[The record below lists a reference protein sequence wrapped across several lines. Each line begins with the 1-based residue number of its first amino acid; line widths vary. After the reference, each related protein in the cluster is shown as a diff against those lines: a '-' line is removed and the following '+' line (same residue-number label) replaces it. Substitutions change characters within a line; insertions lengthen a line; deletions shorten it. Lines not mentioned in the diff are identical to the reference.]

1 MGRHAMLRYIIKR
14 LVYMVPTLIGMSII
28 AFLIIQL
35 PPGDYLTS
43 MLASTAD
50 SGANV
55 NEAQI
60 ARYREIYGFDDP
72 FIVQYWKWISGI
84 LFRGDFGHSFEWNR
98 PVWDLIAERMAPTL
112 SVSVLALLFVWAVS
126 LPIGIYSAMRRHS
139 VGDYTFT
146 FLGFLGLAIPNFIMA
161 LTLMYLAYRYMGQT
175 VGGLFSREY
184 ADAPWSW
191 AKFGDLLSH
200 LWIPIIVIGT
210 NGTAA
215 LIRIL
220 RANLTDE
227 LNKPYVVTARA
238 KGLPEYR
245 AVLKYPVRIAL
256 NPFVSAIGWVLP
268 ELISGVTITAIVL
281 NLPMMGP
288 LLLRALTVQD
298 MYLAGS
304 IILLLGVLTL
314 IGMLISDILLAF
326 LDPRIRFN

>member
-1 MGRHAMLRYIIKR
+1 MLRYILKR
-14 LVYMVPTLIGMSII
+14 LVYMIPTLIGMSII

-43 MLASTAD
+43 MLASMAD
-50 SGANV
+50 SGVNV
-55 NEAQI
+55 DEAQV

-72 FIVQYWKWISGI
+72 FFIQYGKWMWGI
-84 LFRGDFGHSFEWNR
+84 LTRGDFGHSFEWNR
-98 PVWDLIAERMAPTL
+98 PVWDLIAERLAPTL
-112 SVSVLALLFVWAVS
+112 SVSVLALAFVWIVS

-139 VGDYTFT
+139 VGDYVFT
-146 FLGFLGLAIPNFIMA
+146 FLGFIGLAIPNFIMA
-161 LTLMYLAYRYMGQT
+161 LTLMYVAYRYMGQT
-175 VGGLFSREY
+175 VGGLFSREF
-184 ADAPWSW
+184 ANAPWSW
-191 AKFGDLLSH
+191 AKFADLLAH
-200 LWIPIIVIGT
+200 LWIPVIVIGT

-227 LNKPYVVTARA
+227 LNKPYVITAKA
-238 KGLPEYR
+238 KGLPEYKV
-245 AVLKYPVRIAL
+245 VLKYPVRIAL

-314 IGMLISDILLAF
+314 VGMLISDILLAI

>member
-1 MGRHAMLRYIIKR
+1 MLSYVIKR
-14 LVYMVPTLIGMSII
+14 LIYMIPTLVGMSIV

-35 PPGDYLTS
+35 PPGDYLSS
-43 MLASTAD
+43 MLASMAD
-50 SGANV
+50 AGV
-55 NEAQI
+55 NINEEQI
-60 ARYREIYGFDDP
+60 ARYREIYGLDDP
-72 FIVQYWKWISGI
+72 AFLQYWKWISGI
-84 LFRGDFGHSFEWNR
+84 IFRWDFGYSFEWRR
-98 PVWDLIAERMAPTL
+98 PVWDLIVERLGPTL
-112 SVSVLALLFVWAVS
+112 SVTVLALLFVWAVS
-126 LPIGIYSAMRRHS
+126 LPIGIYSAVRRHS
-139 VGDYTFT
+139 VGDYAFT
-146 FLGFLGLAIPNFIMA
+146 LLGFIGLAIPNFILA
-161 LTLMYLAYRYMGQT
+161 LTLMYVAYKYMGQT
-175 VGGLFSREY
+175 VGGLFSQQY
-184 ADAPWSW
+184 VSAPWSW
-191 AKFGDLLSH
+191 DKFTDLLAH

-227 LNKPYVVTARA
+227 LNKPYVITAKA

-314 IGMLISDILLAF
+314 IGMLISDILLAV
-326 LDPRIRFN
+326 LDPRIRFT